1 MIDYFFI
8 QKTVS
13 GEDNLGVKDGLLVY
27 DYEGQGSSAGSVGC
41 CSLLESD
48 NDLQF
53 LDDLG
58 PKFKTLAEVCSGKTI
73 SCDDK
78 QALPITPNAYIN
90 TQTSVSSL
98 MSAQKLSPPPKLEP
112 AISKVEQSVVRKT
125 TEHSEIVKEST
136 AKVKEEMNTMKTGL
150 ANQGQMLLMQQQQQP
165 VYYTTTPVLQPMH
178 YVVQPQVH
186 NTVLLAEA
194 PTTNLQGMVLVN
206 NTQSGPAQG
215 VFVQGQT
222 LMSSGQAQGPAM
234 VLVENG
240 DTHSWSDGLIQAG
253 SLSGSQTM
261 MVVKGKAP
269 SGSTKVL
276 KGSPG
281 RLVQGSTLLSEG
293 VSGSKKVLTVGVPTM
308 TKEQLVQEGGLSK
321 KSEVFGSEKVI
332 YSRSSQSTALKA
344 NQ

>member
-1 MIDYFFI
+1 M
-8 QKTVS
+8 
-13 GEDNLGVKDGLLVY
+13 KDGLLVY

-41 CSLLESD
+41 SSILESD

-58 PKFKTLAEVCSGKTI
+58 PKFKTLAEVCRGKTI

-78 QALPITPNAYIN
+78 QVLPPTPNAYIN
-90 TQTSVSSL
+90 TQTSVSSS

-112 AISKVEQSVVRKT
+112 AISKVEQSVVMKT

-136 AKVKEEMNTMKTGL
+136 AKVKEEINTMKAGL
-150 ANQGQMLLMQQQQQP
+150 ANQGQMLLMQQQQP

-206 NTQSGPAQG
+206 NPQTGPAQG

-222 LMSSGQAQGPAM
+222 LMSSGQAQGPGM

-269 SGSTKVL
+269 SGSMKVL
-276 KGSPG
+276 KGSQG
-281 RLVQGSTLLSEG
+281 LLVQGSTLLSEG
-293 VSGSKKVLTVGVPTM
+293 VSGSKKVLTVGMPTISN
-308 TKEQLVQEGGLSK
+308 KQLVQEGGLSK